1 MIRKIKYK
9 NESMR
14 AKFIN
19 DFLPPPEQMFT
30 RDEDVKVTVTLSRNS
45 IEFFK
50 AEADKYHTQY
60 QHMISRLLD
69 DYVEQ
74 HKS

>member
-1 MIRKIKYK
+1 
-9 NESMR
+9 MR
-14 AKFIN
+14 EKVIN

-30 RDEDVKVTVTLSRNS
+30 RDEGVKVTITLSRKS

-50 AEADKYHTQY
+50 AEAVKHHTQY
-60 QHMISRLLD
+60 QRMISRLLD
-69 DYVEQ
+69 AYVEH